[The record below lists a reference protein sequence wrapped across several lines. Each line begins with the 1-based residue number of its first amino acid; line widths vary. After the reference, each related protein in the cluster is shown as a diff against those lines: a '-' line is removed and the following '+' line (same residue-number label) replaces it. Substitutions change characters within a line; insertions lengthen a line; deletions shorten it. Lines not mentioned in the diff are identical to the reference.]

1 MSDHWEAAP
10 RHMMRLDIRSLLQ
23 DAAIEEVRISVLVKI
38 TNYVDVT
45 ILKIRSR
52 EKYSHNR
59 AGILGTVESQNHC
72 QTNVFHFSYQLP
84 KHEHTCCFLSP
95 FWSPN
100 LGIFEQELKLLCS

>member
-45 ILKIRSR
+45 ILKIQSR

-72 QTNVFHFSYQLP
+72 VRQMYSIFLINYPNMNIHVAFYHLFGAQT
-84 KHEHTCCFLSP
+84 
-95 FWSPN
+95 
-100 LGIFEQELKLLCS
+100 